1 MSVVNGLY
9 YQVLK
14 SSIGFTVTG
23 TTVYATLPWYPQ
35 STIDEL
41 NNMLK
46 DNQNVKDLKELYD
59 MGLGSRDFHW
69 RNFGYKDSQL
79 KILDLGI

>member
-1 MSVVNGLY
+1 MSVINGLY
-9 YQVLK
+9 NQILK

-41 NNMLK
+41 ITT
-46 DNQNVKDLKELYD
+46 VCV
-59 MGLGSRDFHW
+59 S
-69 RNFGYKDSQL
+69 FGIIFKVV
-79 KILDLGI
+79 